1 MRNLLNFIYNY
12 GYWFLF
18 LLLEVIGFTLL
29 FRFNNYQG
37 SVGFTSANR
46 VIGHLYSV
54 SADISSFFKLHTI
67 NTELTRYNV
76 ALQAENQALREALH
90 KSMPDNALDALSLT
104 LDKQG
109 YETIPCKVINNSLN
123 YTNNYITLNK
133 GTADGVEP
141 EMGVVN
147 GNGIIG
153 IVYLASE
160 HFSLVMSLLHSKSSI
175 SCKFKHNDYFGYLKW
190 KGKDS
195 QFAYLEDVP
204 RHALFQQGDTIVT
217 SGYSAVFPKNL
228 LVGIVDSI
236 TDSKDGM
243 SYLLRVQLATDFAN
257 LSDAVVISNKYQ
269 KEQHALEATINQ
281 KP

>member
-46 VIGHLYSV
+46 MIGHFYNV

-76 ALQAENQALREALH
+76 ELQAENQALRDALH
-90 KSMPDNALDALSLT
+90 KTVSDNALDALSLS

-153 IVYLASE
+153 IVYLTSE

-228 LVGIVDSI
+228 LVGTVDSI
-236 TDSKDGM
+236 SDSKDGM
-243 SYLLRVQLATDFAN
+243 SYLLRVRLATDFAN
-257 LSDAVVISNKYQ
+257 LSDAVVISNKYRE
-269 KEQHALEATINQ
+269 EQRALEAAVNQ

>member
-1 MRNLLNFIYNY
+1 MRNLLNFMYNY

-46 VIGHLYSV
+46 MIGHFYNV

-76 ALQAENQALREALH
+76 ELQAENQALRDALH
-90 KSMPDNALDALSLT
+90 KTVSDNALDALSLS

-153 IVYLASE
+153 IVYLTSE

-228 LVGIVDSI
+228 LVGTVDSI
-236 TDSKDGM
+236 SDSKDGM
-243 SYLLRVQLATDFAN
+243 SYLLRVRLATDFAN
-257 LSDAVVISNKYQ
+257 LSDAVVISNKYRE
-269 KEQHALEATINQ
+269 EQRALEAAVNQ

>member
-46 VIGHLYSV
+46 IIGHFYNV

-76 ALQAENQALREALH
+76 ELQAENQALRDALH
-90 KSMPDNALDALSLT
+90 KTVSDNALDALSLS

-123 YTNNYITLNK
+123 YINNYITLNK

-153 IVYLASE
+153 IVYLTSE
-160 HFSLVMSLLHSKSSI
+160 HFSLAMSLLHSKSSI

-228 LVGIVDSI
+228 LVGTVDSI
-236 TDSKDGM
+236 SDSKDGM
-243 SYLLRVQLATDFAN
+243 SYLLRVRLATDFAN
-257 LSDAVVISNKYQ
+257 LSDAVVISNKYRE
-269 KEQHALEATINQ
+269 EQRALEAAVNQ